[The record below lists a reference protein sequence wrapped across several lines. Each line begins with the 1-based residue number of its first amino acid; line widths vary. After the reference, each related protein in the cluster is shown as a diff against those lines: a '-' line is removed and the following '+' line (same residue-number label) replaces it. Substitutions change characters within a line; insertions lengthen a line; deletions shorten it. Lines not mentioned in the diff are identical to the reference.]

1 MKTQLRSFLYFRQKS
16 CVIFSV
22 GPNNEAQRQDEVL
35 KKIKNY
41 EFYETIA
48 GTVTRTVVLTS
59 FNLNSKLHSQAC
71 SS

>member
-16 CVIFSV
+16 YAIFSV
-22 GPNNEAQRQDEVL
+22 RPNNEAQRQDKVL

-48 GTVTRTVVLTS
+48 GTVTRTVV
-59 FNLNSKLHSQAC
+59 
-71 SS
+71 